1 MKFIN
6 LSLSSLP
13 TFCRLNYQRAF
24 DYQLWF
30 LFLTNVYIIYYS
42 NLSNFIIDYPLL
54 IISLTKILY
63 QLLYEFISKS
73 LFHCIIQVNCKTS
86 NKIYDL
92 TNLTNSS
99 KYMSIYGIMQ
109 HSIYMLPS
117 LSMSLSNASFCW
129 KKMPICNSL
138 LTPCPILSLILTEL

>member
-13 TFCRLNYQRAF
+13 TFCRLNYQRVF

-30 LFLTNVYIIYYS
+30 LFLTNVYIS
-42 NLSNFIIDYPLL
+42 IILTYQISLL
-54 IISLTKILY
+54 ITHFWLSLLY

-73 LFHCIIQVNCKTS
+73 LFHCIIQVNCKPS

-109 HSIYMLPS
+109 HSIYMLLS

-138 LTPCPILSLILTEL
+138 LTPCPILSLILTGL